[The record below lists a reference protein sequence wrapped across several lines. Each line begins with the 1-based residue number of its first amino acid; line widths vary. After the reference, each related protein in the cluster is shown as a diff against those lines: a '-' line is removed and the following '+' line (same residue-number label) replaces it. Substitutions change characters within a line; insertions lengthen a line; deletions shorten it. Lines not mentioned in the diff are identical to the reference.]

1 MHCVPENTDIRC
13 CSFHIYQLILIIQE
27 YGVRWEIKMPFDSL
41 FSLQC
46 FCQRLAESDDLHTH
60 ARAQQ
65 PFFRDYPYPGWGSTR
80 KVKPIWI
87 FLKQETVSGMS
98 WAVCKSAP
106 RSRQITTPAT
116 HHSVFL
122 QAECPFWRPTNSVK
136 ALNGKL
142 DDLCRSY
149 SIRRECRF
157 GGDIV

>member
-60 ARAQQ
+60 TRAQQ
-65 PFFRDYPYPGWGSTR
+65 PFFRDYPYPGWAGTR

-116 HHSVFL
+116 HHSVFY
-122 QAECPFWRPTNSVK
+122 RPNALSDAQPTASKHWMVNWMIYVEAIASDMSVV
-136 ALNGKL
+136 L
-142 DDLCRSY
+142 
-149 SIRRECRF
+149 